1 VRVVFGVHGL
11 ASYAPCGSAPSAFTV
26 PGGVV
31 SAPGLFRKLPPLVSP
46 IPWACRRGADL
57 QAGCPSGGYV
67 LASYLLAAIQSPMFA
82 AEYDA

>member
-1 VRVVFGVHGL
+1 M
-11 ASYAPCGSAPSAFTV
+11 
-26 PGGVV
+26 
-31 SAPGLFRKLPPLVSP
+31 PGLFHKLPPLVSP
-46 IPWACRRGADL
+46 IPWAGRRGADL